1 MEKVKIVLDADVLI
15 HFSKAECLSF
25 LPQIFPEHSYTIL
38 SAVYEE
44 VGTIQKQI
52 DNQITFMKNMT
63 IIPFNPTN
71 EMKIEYAK
79 LRSRYGKGES
89 ACMAY
94 CKFTKN
100 VIGSSNLRDIK
111 TYCTEQQI
119 TYLTTLDFLYYAYS
133 RGKMSKDQ
141 CECFMKEVNAK
152 GSKLPL
158 IDITTYI
165 PNAEL

>member
-25 LPQIFPEHSYTIL
+25 LPQIFPEYSYTIL

-63 IIPFNPTN
+63 IIPYNPTN

-89 ACMAY
+89 A
-94 CKFTKN
+94 F
-100 VIGSSNLRDIK
+100 S
-111 TYCTEQQI
+111 
-119 TYLTTLDFLYYAYS
+119 
-133 RGKMSKDQ
+133 
-141 CECFMKEVNAK
+141 
-152 GSKLPL
+152 
-158 IDITTYI
+158 
-165 PNAEL
+165 